1 MNYAEI
7 TEVVN
12 LANCHYPTK
21 QLSPFI
27 SSTTFLLHCPLLLAL
42 ILRIYVVQFSRCD
55 LPASSFH

>member
-27 SSTTFLLHCPLLLAL
+27 SSTTFFAFIALCCLLF
-42 ILRIYVVQFSRCD
+42 ILESTLFSFQGAD
-55 LPASSFH
+55 LPALA